1 MLIPYFHID
10 AFTGTRF
17 RGNPAGVCLLDEW
30 LPDDVLRQIAAENRH
45 SETAFV
51 LITAAPL
58 GLRWFTP
65 LREVSLCG
73 HATLAAAF
81 VMYAFRDYAGP
92 AIHFQSQSGLLTVER
107 RDDLLVLDFPARRAE
122 PCAAPD
128 ALLDGLGKP
137 PVEVRRARS
146 YVAIYA
152 AAGDVASL
160 QPDIERLSRV
170 ESSGIIVT
178 APGDDV
184 DFVSRFFA
192 PRLGIPEDPVT
203 GSAHCTLIPYWAE
216 RLGKT
221 RLTARQLSARG
232 GELYCEHLGER
243 VKIGGTAVP
252 YMRGMIE
259 IRTAPLS

>member
-1 MLIPYFHID
+1 MHIPYFHID
-10 AFTGTRF
+10 TFTGTRF

-45 SETAFV
+45 SETAFILV
-51 LITAAPL
+51 TATPL

-65 LREVSLCG
+65 VREVSLCG

-81 VMYAFRDYAGP
+81 VMYAFREYAGLE
-92 AIHFQSQSGLLTVER
+92 IRFRSQSGLLTVER
-107 RDDLLVLDFPARRAE
+107 RDDLLVLDFPARRTE

-128 ALLDGLGKP
+128 ALLTGLGKP

-152 AAGDVASL
+152 AAEDVANL
-160 QPDIERLSRV
+160 RPDIVRLGEV

-178 APGDDV
+178 APGDGV

-203 GSAHCTLIPYWAE
+203 GSAHCTLIPYWAA

-243 VKIGGTAVP
+243 VKIGGRAVA
-252 YMRGMIE
+252 YLWGTIE
-259 IRTAPLS
+259 L